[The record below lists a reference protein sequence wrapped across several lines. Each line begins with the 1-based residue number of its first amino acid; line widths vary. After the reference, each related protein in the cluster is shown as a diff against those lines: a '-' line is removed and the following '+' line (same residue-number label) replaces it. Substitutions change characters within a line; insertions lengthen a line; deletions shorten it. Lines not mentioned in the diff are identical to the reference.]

1 MLYTRKLGLFVGWGL
16 VLCWVCFASAGWGKT
31 DVVAGEAPA
40 SEKSSRAQI
49 HSVDAAPPE
58 EGPPV
63 YRPPARGKPRG
74 RVAGGVRGVEAEL
87 PSLQVLVPDH
97 AGQTL
102 SDHPSLFWYVD
113 GPPPENARVYFTLI
127 DDTSVEPLVEVELE
141 RPARAGIY
149 RIDLAEHAVHLERG
163 AEYEWSVVLVVD
175 SGQRSKDVV
184 SSGWID
190 RVEAPAGLAPA
201 GVPHSV
207 QAYAEYGLWYDA
219 LGAASDRVRAD
230 PANAVLRGAR
240 DSLLRQVGL
249 PPVGAGPGD

>member
-1 MLYTRKLGLFVGWGL
+1 MLYTEKLGVFVGWGL
-16 VLCWVCFASAGWGKT
+16 VLGWVCLVSAAWGGTDAGAEKT
-31 DVVAGEAPA
+31 SPPE
-40 SEKSSRAQI
+40 ESSQARL
-49 HSVDAAPPE
+49 HPVDAAPPE

-63 YRPPARGKPRG
+63 YKPPARGKPRG

-87 PSLQVLVPDH
+87 PSLQVLVPEH

-102 SDHPSLFWYVD
+102 SDQPSLFWYVD
-113 GPPPENARVYFTLI
+113 GPPPESARVFFTLI
-127 DDTSVEPLVEVELE
+127 DEASVEPLVEVELE

-201 GVPHSV
+201 GAPHTAR
-207 QAYAEYGLWYDA
+207 AYAECGLWYDA
-219 LGAASDRVRAD
+219 LGAASDGVRAD
-230 PANAVLRGAR
+230 PANAALRGER

-249 PPVGAGPGD
+249 PPVGTGPGN